1 MRSEEEQP
9 PASAAPEAGRSTDGG
24 TGGSAVDGSSG
35 LAANG
40 LDFLHVFVGLALPS
54 LATTMLW
61 IAGVFY
67 LAWFPL
73 LARDLLKRGQA

>member
-1 MRSEEEQP
+1 VNSHLLATKLRP
-9 PASAAPEAGRSTDGG
+9 PAAPPKRILRPLLLRRLNE
-24 TGGSAVDGSSG
+24 G

-40 LDFLHVFVGLALPS
+40 LDLLHVFAGLALPQV
-54 LATTMLW
+54 ATTMLW

-73 LARDLLKRGQA
+73 LALDLLKRGQA

>member
-1 MRSEEEQP
+1 
-9 PASAAPEAGRSTDGG
+9 
-24 TGGSAVDGSSG
+24 
-35 LAANG
+35 
-40 LDFLHVFVGLALPS
+40 VFVGLVLPS

-73 LARDLLKRGQA
+73 LTRDLLKRGDE